1 MLWLDITNFIE
12 ILSNDKD
19 PAFWPVS
26 HCPFY
31 TLPNGKLSC
40 YADQSVQTLTV
51 MLENNGDFNADK
63 LIQHYLNYF
72 GNPESPYQ
80 IASFFLLTCTQYGVK
95 SFLKSNYNIQ
105 KLLE

>member
-19 PAFWPVS
+19 PAFWPES

-40 YADQSVQTLTV
+40 YADQSVQTLKV
-51 MLENNGDFNADK
+51 MLENNGDFNADR

-80 IASFFLLTCTQYGVK
+80 IALIIRRNMKWPVDGPWLHGMFDIS
-95 SFLKSNYNIQ
+95 SNTF
-105 KLLE
+105 